1 MEILRRV
8 GLWSIVDT
16 GMIWLAAVFAFYGA
30 MNGNPVVTAI
40 VLTIAYHVFATGFK
54 LQGRT
59 WTHTS
64 VKDLVAIAKVVSLAF
79 AVSMSVVVAM
89 KGFVHL
95 EIRFFLFFFIAQLL
109 LIGGTRLLVRLR
121 RDRSQHQAQRQS
133 IRTLIIGA
141 GEAGTQLVQQL
152 QKGAKSDVL
161 PVGFLDDDKKK
172 QRTRLLD
179 VPVLGGIGNLEAF
192 IAKTQAE
199 QLIIAMPSMPSA
211 TLQVIT
217 KQAVATQLVV
227 KTMPKMAD
235 ILSGK
240 LSVSQVQEVDVE
252 DLLGR
257 ETVQLDLAK
266 IADNLTGKTVLVTG
280 AGGSIGSEICRQIMD
295 FEPEKILLLGHG
307 EHSIYQIHREL
318 EQLEASVEL
327 LPLIVDIQ
335 DIKRLRDVM
344 QTYEPDVIYH
354 AAAHK
359 HVPLMEFNP
368 LEAVKNNVYGTR
380 NVAQVA
386 HEIGAESMVMVSSDK
401 AVNPPNVMGSTKR
414 IAEMIIQSFHEKS
427 NTKFVAVR
435 FGNVL
440 GSSGSVVPLFKEQIK
455 KGQPIT
461 ITDKRMTRYFMTI
474 PEAAKLVLQAGSLA
488 RGGEIFVLDMGE
500 PVKIVDLA
508 KNLIRLSGLT
518 EKEIPIIETG
528 IRPGEKLYEELLTT
542 DELVAEQIFPK
553 IFVGKVTL
561 VEESILLDYL
571 QTILQLEDREAAE
584 KTIQLANASHIQGD
598 EQIV

>member
-1 MEILRRV
+1 MRR
-8 GLWSIVDT
+8 
-16 GMIWLAAVFAFYGA
+16 
-30 MNGNPVVTAI
+30 
-40 VLTIAYHVFATGFK
+40 K
-54 LQGRT
+54 
-59 WTHTS
+59 
-64 VKDLVAIAKVVSLAF
+64 
-79 AVSMSVVVAM
+79 
-89 KGFVHL
+89 
-95 EIRFFLFFFIAQLL
+95 
-109 LIGGTRLLVRLR
+109 
-121 RDRSQHQAQRQS
+121 
-133 IRTLIIGA
+133 
-141 GEAGTQLVQQL
+141 
-152 QKGAKSDVL
+152 
-161 PVGFLDDDKKK
+161 
-172 QRTRLLD
+172 
-179 VPVLGGIGNLEAF
+179 
-192 IAKTQAE
+192 
-199 QLIIAMPSMPSA
+199 
-211 TLQVIT
+211 
-217 KQAVATQLVV
+217 
-227 KTMPKMAD
+227 
-235 ILSGK
+235 
-240 LSVSQVQEVDVE
+240 
-252 DLLGR
+252 
-257 ETVQLDLAK
+257 
-266 IADNLTGKTVLVTG
+266 
-280 AGGSIGSEICRQIMD
+280 
-295 FEPEKILLLGHG
+295 KILLLGHG

-318 EQLEASVEL
+318 KQLDKGVEL

-335 DIKRLRDVM
+335 DMKRLRDVM
-344 QTYEPDVIYH
+344 QAYEPDVIYH

-359 HVPLMEFNP
+359 HVPLMELNP

-518 EKEIPIIETG
+518 EDEIPIIEMG

-553 IFVGKVTL
+553 IFVGKVMP
-561 VEESILLDYL
+561 VEEQVLLDYL
-571 QTILQLEDREAAE
+571 QTILQLSDQEAAK
-584 KTIQLANASHIQGD
+584 KTIELANANHVQGD
-598 EQIV
+598 EKIV

>member
-8 GLWSIVDT
+8 GLWSIIDT
-16 GMIWLAAVFAFYGA
+16 GMIWLAAALAFYGA
-30 MNGNPVVTAI
+30 TSGNVIMTAI
-40 VLTIAYHVFATGFK
+40 VLTVAYHVFAVTFQ

-59 WTHTS
+59 WSHTS
-64 VKDLVAIAKVVSLAF
+64 VQDLLAIVKAVSLAI
-79 AVSMSVVVAM
+79 AVSMIATAVMTGLTSLEM
-89 KGFVHL
+89 GFF
-95 EIRFFLFFFIAQLL
+95 IFTFIAQLV
-109 LIGGTRLLVRLR
+109 LIGGTRLVVRLR
-121 RDRSQHQAQRQS
+121 RDYTQQKAQQQS
-133 IRTLIIGA
+133 VRTLIIGA
-141 GEAGTQLVQQL
+141 GEAGTQLLQHL
-152 QKGAKSDVL
+152 QKNTKSDVL
-161 PVGFLDDDKKK
+161 PVGFIDDNKKK
-172 QRTRLLD
+172 HKTRLLN
-179 VPVLGGIGNLEAF
+179 VPVFGGMDKLETVV
-192 IAKTQAE
+192 AKGQIE
-199 QLIIAMPSMPSA
+199 QIIIAMPSMPPA
-211 TLQVIT
+211 TLQAIT
-217 KQAVATQLVV
+217 KQAMATKVEV
-227 KTMPKMAD
+227 KTLPELAD

-252 DLLGR
+252 NLLGR
-257 ETVQLDLAK
+257 DPVQLDLAT
-266 IADNLTGKTVLVTG
+266 IATNLTGKTVLVTG
-280 AGGSIGSEICRQIMD
+280 AGGSIGSEICRQIMT
-295 FEPEKILLLGHG
+295 FNPARILLLGHG
-307 EHSIYQIHREL
+307 ELSIYQIHREL
-318 EQLEASVEL
+318 SQLDSDVEL

-344 QTYEPDVIYH
+344 QTYQPDVIYH

-359 HVPLMEFNP
+359 HVPLMEANP

-380 NVAQVA
+380 NVAQIA
-386 HEIGAESMVMVSSDK
+386 HEIGVKSMVMVSSDK
-401 AVNPPNVMGSTKR
+401 AVNPPNVMGATKR
-414 IAEMIIQSFHEKS
+414 IAEMIIQSFDEKS

-488 RGGEIFVLDMGE
+488 KGGEIFVLDMGK

-518 EKEIPIIETG
+518 ENEIPIIETG
-528 IRPGEKLYEELLTT
+528 IRPGEKMYEELLTT

-553 IFVGKVTL
+553 IFVGKVTP
-561 VEESILLDYL
+561 VEENVVLEYL
-571 QTILQLEDREAAE
+571 QTILQLSDQEAAQ
-584 KTIQLANASHIQGD
+584 KTIKLANASYNQGD

>member
-16 GMIWLAAVFAFYGA
+16 GMIWLAVALAFYSVA
-30 MNGNPVVTAI
+30 NGNMVVTAI
-40 VLTIAYHVFATGFK
+40 VLTVVYHVFVIAFQ
-54 LQGRT
+54 LQERT
-59 WTHTS
+59 WSHTN
-64 VKDLVAIAKVVSLAF
+64 VQDLVAIVKVISLAVM
-79 AVSMSVVVAM
+79 VSMGAM
-89 KGFVHL
+89 VIMTGL
-95 EIRFFLFFFIAQLL
+95 ATISIRFFILTFISLIL
-109 LIGGTRLLVRLR
+109 LIGGTRVAVRLR
-121 RDRSQHQAQRQS
+121 RDRSQQKAQQQS
-133 IRTLIIGA
+133 LRTLIIGA
-141 GEAGTQLVQQL
+141 GEAGTQLLQQL
-152 QKGAKSDVL
+152 QKDTKSDVL
-161 PVGFLDDDKKK
+161 SVGFIDDDKKK
-172 QRTRLLD
+172 QKTRLLD
-179 VPVLGGIGNLEAF
+179 VPVLGGMENLAAI

-199 QLIIAMPSMPSA
+199 QIIVAMPSMPNA
-211 TLQVIT
+211 TLQTIT
-217 KQAVATQLVV
+217 KQAVKTQLVV

-240 LSVSQVQEVDVE
+240 LSVGQVQEVDVE

-257 ETVQLDLAK
+257 NPVHLDMAK

-280 AGGSIGSEICRQIMD
+280 AGGSIGSEICRQIMA
-295 FEPEKILLLGHG
+295 FEPQKILLLGHG

-318 EQLEASVEL
+318 GQLHGDVEL

-344 QTYEPDVIYH
+344 QTYQPDVIYH

-359 HVPLMEFNP
+359 HVPLMEANP

-386 HEIGAESMVMVSSDK
+386 HEIGAKSMVMVSSDK

-518 EKEIPIIETG
+518 ENEIPIIETG

-542 DELVAEQIFPK
+542 DELVAEQVFPK
-553 IFVGKVTL
+553 IFVGKVMP
-561 VEESILLDYL
+561 VKESILLDYL
-571 QTILQLEDREAAE
+571 QTILQLNDREAAE

-598 EQIV
+598 EKIV

>member
-8 GLWSIVDT
+8 GLWSVVDT
-16 GMIWLAAVFAFYGA
+16 GMIWLAVAFAFYMA
-30 MNGNPVVTAI
+30 DAGNAVIMGIVMTVV
-40 VLTIAYHVFATGFK
+40 YHVFALVFQ

-59 WTHTS
+59 WSHTS
-64 VKDLVAIAKVVSLAF
+64 VQDLVAIVKVVSLAV
-79 AVSMSVVVAM
+79 AVSMPMMVAM
-89 KGFVHL
+89 TGFSNFD
-95 EIRFFLFFFIAQLL
+95 IRFFIFMFIAQLL
-109 LIGGTRLLVRLR
+109 LIAGTRLGVRVR
-121 RDRSQHQAQRQS
+121 CERSQQRTQS

-152 QKGAKSDVL
+152 HKDTKSNVL
-161 PVGFLDDDKKK
+161 PVGFIDDDKKK

-179 VPVLGGIGNLEAF
+179 VPVLGGMENLETL
-192 IAKTQAE
+192 IAKAQAE
-199 QLIIAMPSMPSA
+199 QIIIAMPSILRT
-211 TLQVIT
+211 TLQAIT
-217 KQAVATQLVV
+217 EQAVATGIPV
-227 KTMPKMAD
+227 KTMPNMAD

-240 LSVSQVQEVDVE
+240 LNVSQVQEVEVE

-257 ETVQLDLAK
+257 DPVQLDLAK
-266 IADNLTGKTVLVTG
+266 IATNLTGKTVLVTG
-280 AGGSIGSEICRQIMD
+280 AGGSIGSEICRQIME
-295 FEPEKILLLGHG
+295 FAPKKILLLGHG

-318 EQLEASVEL
+318 GQSEGDTQL

-335 DIKRLRDVM
+335 DMKRLRDVM
-344 QTYEPDVIYH
+344 QTHQPDMIYH

-359 HVPLMEFNP
+359 HVPLMEANP

-461 ITDKRMTRYFMTI
+461 ITDRRMTRYFMTI

-488 RGGEIFVLDMGE
+488 QGGEIFVLDMGE

-508 KNLIRLSGLT
+508 KSLIRLSGLT
-518 EKEIPIIETG
+518 EVEIPIIETG

-542 DELVAEQIFPK
+542 DELVAEQVFPK
-553 IFVGKVTL
+553 IFVGKVMP
-561 VEESILLDYL
+561 VQEKVLLDYL
-571 QTILQLEDREAAE
+571 QTILQLSDQKAAE
-584 KTIQLANASHIQGD
+584 KTIQLANASRIQGD
-598 EQIV
+598 EKIV